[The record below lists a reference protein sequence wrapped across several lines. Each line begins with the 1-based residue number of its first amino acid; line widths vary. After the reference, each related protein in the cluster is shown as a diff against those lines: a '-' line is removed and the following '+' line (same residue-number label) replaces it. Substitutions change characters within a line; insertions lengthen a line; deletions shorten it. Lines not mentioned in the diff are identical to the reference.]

1 MRCGMRISKM
11 VLNLKNQKTGERKFL
26 ISPALLSM
34 YLIPVTIRV
43 FSHLDHIVGCQVGS
57 QGQGGFP
64 GQGDMGVGHQ
74 DDQRFVRQG
83 HGQAGNG
90 ILVEAL
96 VAVSQRLTG
105 SDLEAVVD
113 KGSLTVGLT
122 YYSINN
128 NNK

>member
-1 MRCGMRISKM
+1 MTLPICYNFSHKFPM
-11 VLNLKNQKTGERKFL
+11 VWVVCFK
-26 ISPALLSM
+26 
-34 YLIPVTIRV
+34 YLIPVTIGV

-113 KGSLTVGLT
+113 KSSLTVGLT
-122 YYSINN
+122 YYSVNN